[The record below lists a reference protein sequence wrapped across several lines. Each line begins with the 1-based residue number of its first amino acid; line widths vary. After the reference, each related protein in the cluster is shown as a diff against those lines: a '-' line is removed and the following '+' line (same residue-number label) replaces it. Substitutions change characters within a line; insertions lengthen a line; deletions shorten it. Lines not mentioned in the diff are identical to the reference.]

1 MNKQTGPYHVVDLPP
16 ERRWMPNLLDL
27 TWAKHCMYGLL
38 EVDVTDAKQ
47 FIEDY
52 KAQTG
57 ELLSFTGYL
66 VFCLARAVDENKSV
80 QAYRKGSK
88 QLVVFDDVN
97 VGLMVERKI
106 GEKRVLMGD
115 VIRGANHK
123 TYREIHQQIRS
134 AQSNLAPPSGR
145 AASWFRSALL
155 LPWPLSRL
163 SNALLRMVMRRDPT
177 IMASLAGTVGITA
190 VGMFGE
196 GQGGWGIAPLE
207 HSLGLVVG
215 STAWKPAIVE
225 GRIEPREI
233 LNVTVVFDH
242 DVIDGAPA
250 ARFARRLVELIE
262 SGYGLDRDQTLTAIV
277 AEPAAGTA
285 DAPGCRAGA
294 AGSAG
299 RA

>member
-1 MNKQTGPYHVVDLPP
+1 MSEKIGPYHVVDFPA
-16 ERRWMPNLLDL
+16 ERRAMPAFLDL
-27 TWAKHCMYGLL
+27 NSGKHCMYALL
-38 EVDVTDAKQ
+38 EVDVTVARQ

-66 VFCLARAVDENKSV
+66 TFCLACAIDEDKAV

-97 VGLMVERKI
+97 VGLMVEQNL
-106 GEKRVLMGD
+106 GEKRVLTGH

-123 TYREIHQQIRS
+123 TYREIHQEIRS
-134 AQSNLAPPSGR
+134 VQSNRVPPS
-145 AASWFRSALL
+145 AETVSWFRSAML
-155 LPWPLSRL
+155 LPWPLSGWF
-163 SNALLRMVMRRDPT
+163 NALVHMVIRRDPT
-177 IMASLAGTVGITA
+177 IVTSMAGTVGISS

-196 GQGGWGIAPLE
+196 GQGGWGISTGSHVLD
-207 HSLGLVVG
+207 LIVG
-215 STAWKPAIVE
+215 STAWKPAVVE

-233 LNVTVVFDH
+233 LNLTVVYDH

-262 SGYGLDRDQTLTAIV
+262 SGYGLDEDWTISALNT
-277 AEPAAGTA
+277 EPAAVQTA
-285 DAPGCRAGA
+285 QVLA
-294 AGSAG
+294 
-299 RA
+299 